1 MDFRPMQPPFRSSVK
16 NVHTGERRHLYF
28 SAEPAGCA
36 LLAPRIKKRSPAE
49 TGQSGKDGSYRKEGM
64 ADGPGIGATCT
75 ILMSKQRLVEKVP
88 VRFRTNAWIDLYLRN
103 DCRVQRRKTP
113 LERGSGRGGVFWAGK
128 LIALQKPFRTQIIGF
143 Q

>member
-1 MDFRPMQPPFRSSVK
+1 M
-16 NVHTGERRHLYF
+16 LA
-28 SAEPAGCA
+28 AEQ
-36 LLAPRIKKRSPAE
+36 KRSPAE

-103 DCRVQRRKTP
+103 AC
-113 LERGSGRGGVFWAGK
+113 
-128 LIALQKPFRTQIIGF
+128 
-143 Q
+143 

>member
-16 NVHTGERRHLYF
+16 NVHTVERRHLLF
-28 SAEPAGCA
+28 LGGTGWLRFARAA
-36 LLAPRIKKRSPAE
+36 DQKRSPAE

-103 DCRVQRRKTP
+103 DC
-113 LERGSGRGGVFWAGK
+113 
-128 LIALQKPFRTQIIGF
+128 
-143 Q
+143 

>member
-16 NVHTGERRHLYF
+16 NVHMVERRHLLF
-28 SAEPAGCA
+28 FGGTAGCA

-88 VRFRTNAWIDLYLRN
+88 VRFRTNAWIDLHLRN
-103 DCRVQRRKTP
+103 DC
-113 LERGSGRGGVFWAGK
+113 
-128 LIALQKPFRTQIIGF
+128 
-143 Q
+143 